1 MSLQSVEL
9 LVPIIQTA
17 IGPVILISG
26 LGLLL
31 LTMTNRLGR
40 IIDRSRSLSCDL
52 DAPEAALRKR
62 ASMEIDILWAR
73 ARLIRL
79 AIMLASFSCLFAS
92 LLVIV
97 LFLSPLVSL
106 DLPLLL
112 SFLFI
117 SSMVCL
123 ICSLLFFLLDVN
135 RTLAALKIELESH
148 KARHCSDSSVLP

>member
-1 MSLQSVEL
+1 MQSVEYL
-9 LVPIIQTA
+9 IPIIQTA
-17 IGPVILISG
+17 VGPVILISG

-40 IIDRSRSLSCDL
+40 IIDRSRSLSHEL
-52 DAPEAALRKR
+52 DSPEAAVRKR
-62 ASMEIDILWAR
+62 VAMEIDILWTR
-73 ARLIRL
+73 ARLIRT
-79 AIMLASFSCLFAS
+79 AIMLASFSCLFAA

-117 SSMVCL
+117 SSMICL
-123 ICSLLFFLLDVN
+123 ICSLVFFLIDVN
-135 RTLAALKIELESH
+135 RTLMALKIELEGH
-148 KARHCSDSSVLP
+148 KIRHGSV